1 MGHRKS
7 SKKYCEIRKCGI
19 YDNKGFTLVELLV
32 GIAIVAIVGGLIGTF
47 FDFLHKNIWKSN

>member
-32 GIAIVAIVGGLIGTF
+32 GIAILARDSSIYRGAI
-47 FDFLHKNIWKSN
+47 